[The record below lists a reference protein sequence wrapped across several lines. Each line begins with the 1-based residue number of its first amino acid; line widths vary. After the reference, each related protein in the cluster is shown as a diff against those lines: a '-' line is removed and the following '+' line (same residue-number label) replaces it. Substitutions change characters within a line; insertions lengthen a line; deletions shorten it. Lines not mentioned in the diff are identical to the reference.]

1 MNNLN
6 LVDLPQEI
14 ADMQGKIEALLN
26 EDSAAFF
33 EAMNAYVE
41 AWILGYKNL
50 PADEQQAI
58 RIMDAFVGLEQ
69 NLAFIMKTVKA
80 GQEEE

>member
-6 LVDLPQEI
+6 PVNLPQELE
-14 ADMQGKIEALLN
+14 AMQAKIEGLLN

-58 RIMDAFVGLEQ
+58 RIMDAFVALEQ
-69 NLAFIMKTVKA
+69 NLAFIVKTVKA
-80 GQEEE
+80 GQEEK